1 MAIKGKSRSRGAKTV
16 ARGPK
21 PAYVPV
27 KTPLLRRRGLWISF
41 VSVLVTAAV
50 AGLIAG
56 FVRQAATDREE
67 DEIRRMADAVGRYRG
82 EIEPI
87 LTPLGLAQPP
97 TGFDAYPQMPTAL
110 ATLEEGD
117 PDEAGLAEAATIAED
132 TATTAA
138 DAATLFEVITPTD
151 LVRGENFPRHFVVY
165 LVDSR
170 NDFVSSMQLYRE
182 AARLVAL
189 AVETEDPEVRERITV
204 RARGVH
210 DTADELFTRA
220 YADYVEAQATAGSFE
235 PTFGAP
241 GATGG

>member
-21 PAYVPV
+21 PVYVPV
-27 KTPLLRRRGLWISF
+27 RTPLLRRRGLWISV

-67 DEIRRMADAVGRYRG
+67 DEIGRMTEAVSRYRDR
-82 EIEPI
+82 IEPI
-87 LTPLGLAQPP
+87 LTPLGAPQPP
-97 TGFDAYPQMPTAL
+97 TGFDAFAQMPTAL
-110 ATLEEGD
+110 TTLEEGD
-117 PDEAGLAEAATIAED
+117 PDEEALAAAATIAED
-132 TATTAA
+132 TAAA
-138 DAATLFEVITPTD
+138 AAEAAAQFEAITPTD
-151 LVRGENFPRHFVVY
+151 FIRGEGFPTHFALY
-165 LVDSR
+165 LIDAR
-170 NDFVSSMQLYRE
+170 NDFLSSLQLYRE
-182 AARLVAL
+182 SARLVAL
-189 AVETEDPEVRERITV
+189 AVETEDAEARELITV

-210 DTADELFTRA
+210 DTADELFARA
-220 YADYVEAQATAGSFE
+220 YTDYVEAQATAESFE